1 MKKALFTLLT
11 ILAFTGMALAQDV
24 YSSGYYYNSDY
35 KKVAVVYKNGD
46 LLYSTGNT
54 PSYEHDSPG
63 VLYLDGDV
71 YWVDDC
77 TDSNG
82 DYYYSKVMKN
92 DQVFLDIPVGSDP
105 YITCLFTDGTDVYAG
120 GYMRIG
126 GHHNPII
133 WKNNVP
139 TPYLNFNESNY
150 LYGYIQDAMIVEG
163 SVIACG
169 YVHDNNISNHVGVV
183 WHQAYGQL
191 YSFGEEVFAQSV
203 DYYNGDIYTATYDVV
218 NQIGA
223 VYQNDIELYTLTEQ
237 GGSGAV
243 CIDAGD
249 IYADAYDRVEDYG
262 SIWKNGEKLY
272 DMSHHSSANCMVAN
286 SEGVFFPDGGCIRK
300 NNLVLYSFG
309 FENAPTVQDMFV
321 DLSCKNNNARTLPYY
336 ESFEAGST
344 DWECW
349 WAVDVDEQ
357 NDGNASYWDRVG
369 ERIITSSAGQYCA
382 RHRFNSTNQQ
392 DGALVTPLL
401 SIPEG
406 GNVTMTFKT
415 FEEYPSDYGYE
426 GVWVVEGG
434 HKVLGDEV
442 WTQTEPLDEWK
453 TVTIDLSAYQGKDVE
468 IDFRYNGL
476 NAHSWFIDDIR
487 IVSDYQP
494 CPPVTAPYA
503 EHFDTGLGE
512 CMYVLDADHDGIC
525 WQWNAMYQAAIHPRG
540 VNNSQEGGLFTPRIA
555 LSADKLYQLKFD
567 VRTILPKSESVKS
580 VEYSVWMVVDGNGL
594 NNLEEF
600 NEIWRKSFITE
611 TNEFETVTI
620 DLVPYSGHTVQ
631 FAFSYEGFEAF
642 MWLLDNIEVVEI
654 TGVDENGPSTG
665 SGALV
670 IYPNPAIDRIRIEG
684 LEGVTEVQIYNTLG
698 ELVKKVKVDAD
709 NEIDIAELASGLYLV
724 RCGEAALRF
733 VKE

>member
-1 MKKALFTLLT
+1 MKKIVLF
-11 ILAFTGMALAQDV
+11 IMSVMAFTGISVAQDV

-35 KKVAVVYKNGD
+35 EKVAVVYKNGD

-54 PSYEHDSPG
+54 PSYNHDSPA
-63 VLYLDGDV
+63 VLYLEGDV

-92 DQVFLDIPVGSDP
+92 DQVFLDIPVSSDP

-133 WKNNVP
+133 WKNNVS
-139 TPYLNFNESNY
+139 TPYLNFIESNY

-163 SVIACG
+163 SIIACG
-169 YVHDNNISNHVGVV
+169 YVFDNNISGHVGVV

-191 YSFGEEVFAQSV
+191 YSLGDVIAHSV
-203 DYYNGDIYTATYDVV
+203 DYYNGDIYTAIYDIG

-223 VYQNDIELYTLTEQ
+223 VYQNDNELYTLTEQ
-237 GGSGAV
+237 GGSGVV

-249 IYADAYDRVEDYG
+249 IYADAYDRVENYG

-272 DMSHHSSANCMVAN
+272 DLSHFSSADCMVAN
-286 SEGVFFPDGGCIRK
+286 SEGVFFPEDGRIWK
-300 NNLVLYSFG
+300 NNVVLYSFG
-309 FENAPTVQDMFV
+309 FENVPTVQDMFV
-321 DLSCKNNNARTLPYY
+321 DLSCKNFNARNLPYY
-336 ESFEAGST
+336 ESFETGTT

-349 WAVDVDEQ
+349 WSVDLDEQ
-357 NDGNASYWDRVG
+357 NDGYASYWDRVG
-369 ERIITSSAGQYCA
+369 ERIIPSPAGHYCA
-382 RHRFNSTNQQ
+382 RHRFNSAYQQ

-442 WTQTEPLDEWK
+442 WAQTEPSDEWK
-453 TVTIDLSAYQGKDVE
+453 TVTIDLSAYRGKDVE
-468 IDFRYNGL
+468 IDFRYSGT

-494 CPPVTAPYA
+494 CPPVTAPYV
-503 EHFDTGLGE
+503 ECFDTGLGE
-512 CMYVLDADHDGIC
+512 CLYVLDVDHDGTC

-555 LSADKLYQLKFD
+555 LSADKSYQLKFD
-567 VRTILPKSESVKS
+567 VRTILPKGASWKT
-580 VEYSVWMVVDGNGL
+580 VEYSVWMVVDSNGL

-600 NEIWRKSFITE
+600 NEIWRKNFITE

-620 DLVPYSGHTVQ
+620 DLAPYSGHTVQ

-642 MWLLDNIEVVEI
+642 MWLLDNIEVVEK
-654 TGVDENGPSTG
+654 TGVNENEGNG
-665 SGALV
+665 LAV
-670 IYPNPAIDRIRIEG
+670 YPNPASDRIRIEG
-684 LEGVTEVQIYNTLG
+684 LEANSEVQIYNALG
-698 ELVKKVKVDAD
+698 ELVKTVKAEA
-709 NEIDIAELASGLYLV
+709 NGEINIVELAKGLYLV
-724 RCGEAALRF
+724 RSGTATLRF